1 VSEIFPVEVRA
12 KAIAVFF
19 AIAQCFGSFGPWFYG
34 KLIGNTTGQTSDYLE
49 HHSKLWIGY
58 LIGAAVM
65 LAGALVEWFLGVNA
79 ENQSLEDVATPLSAV
94 GKPSGGLLSNPTGAP
109 RPPAA

>member
-1 VSEIFPVEVRA
+1 VRA

-34 KLIGNTTGQTSDYLE
+34 KLIGDTTGKSPDYLL
-49 HHSKLWIGY
+49 HHSLLWIGY
-58 LIGAAVM
+58 LIGALVM
-65 LAGALVEWFLGVNA
+65 LFGALVEWLLGVNA
-79 ENQSLEDVATPLSAV
+79 ENRSLEQVATPLSAV
-94 GKPSGGLLSNPTGAP
+94 GEPPGGLMSNPTGAP